1 MTGSGGRGTAT
12 VGGDVELLQEL
23 AEARRDLEQQVARR
37 IVGQKDIV
45 EKLLIALLAGGHAL
59 VVGVPGLAKTTLIST
74 LADTLRLRF
83 SRIQFTPDLMPS
95 DITGTEVLEEDAETG
110 QRVFRFVPGPVFAN
124 VILADEINRTPPKT
138 QAALLQAMQELSV
151 TVGTDTF
158 VLEPPF
164 FVLATQ
170 NPIEHEGTY
179 PLPEAQLDRF
189 MLELRITYPTYDEE
203 REVAAITTSADPAKV
218 EPVIDGE
225 RLREF
230 QSLIRRV
237 PAPPTVVEQPVP
249 VSLAVGSPAVAV
261 TFPVLI
267 MTSLSAP
274 LSIPV
279 ACATAVTA
287 ESTSAAPASATATE
301 VACASLRAVVLIA
314 ATFSTRSLPAPV
326 LIPVPRPS
334 AVLAL
339 SSNAAPASVA
349 LTETPLAVATPVLI
363 KVASLRT

>member
-237 PAPPTVVEQPVP
+237 PAPPTVVDYAVR
-249 VSLAVGSPAVAV
+249 LAR
-261 TFPVLI
+261 
-267 MTSLSAP
+267 
-274 LSIPV
+274 
-279 ACATAVTA
+279 
-287 ESTSAAPASATATE
+287 STRPDDSAAPDFIREMVAWGAGPRASQYLVLGCKA
-301 VACASLRAVVLIA
+301 RAALHG
-314 ATFSTRSLPAPV
+314 R
-326 LIPVPRPS
+326 PVPDLDDVRAIAPD
-334 AVLAL
+334 VLRHRIVPGFEAEAAGRTSDDLVAGLL
-339 SSNAAPASVA
+339 SS
-349 LTETPLAVATPVLI
+349 I
-363 KVASLRT
+363 KG